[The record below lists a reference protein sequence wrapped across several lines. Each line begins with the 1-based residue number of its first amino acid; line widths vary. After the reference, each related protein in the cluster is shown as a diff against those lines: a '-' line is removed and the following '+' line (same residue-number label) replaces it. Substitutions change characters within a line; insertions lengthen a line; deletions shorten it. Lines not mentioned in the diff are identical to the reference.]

1 MCELTLYRDCDPG
14 SITVSNFFIDEYLAD
29 ANDCQIKVYL
39 YLIRML
45 SAKKLTNISD
55 IADMFNHT
63 EKDVCRALRYWEKK
77 GIMSLDYDSNGGIV
91 GIRMHE
97 PTRMAVAPVATPMPV
112 ISPVVSPVP
121 AAVSAPASITSMV
134 DFPGNRASA
143 MVDTSVSDE
152 TLTYH
157 KPSYSAAALKEFKQR
172 EETSQL
178 IFVAEQYLKKPL
190 SASDIRSIMFYC
202 DELGFSSELIDHLLQ
217 FCVSRGKYSFAYM
230 DKVAIDWAEHDIDS
244 VKKARAYTSDFEGD
258 PSSSGKARAKSS
270 SATKKKTPAT
280 MFHQFE
286 QNDYDFGKLEKQ
298 LLRK

>member
-14 SITVSNFFIDEYLAD
+14 SITVSNYFIDEYLAD

-45 SAKKLTNISD
+45 SAKRPTNISD

-77 GIMSLDYDSNGGIV
+77 GILSLDYDSNGGIV
-91 GIRMHE
+91 GIRLHE
-97 PTRMAVAPVATPMPV
+97 PARVIPASAPDVASSVCEFPVAKATAVASDIPSRESATY
-112 ISPVVSPVP
+112 
-121 AAVSAPASITSMV
+121 A
-134 DFPGNRASA
+134 
-143 MVDTSVSDE
+143 
-152 TLTYH
+152 
-157 KPSYSAAALKEFKQR
+157 KPSYSAAELKEFKQR

-190 SASDIRSIMFYC
+190 TASDIRSIMFYC

-217 FCVSRGKYSFAYM
+217 FCIQRGKHSFAYM
-230 DKVAIDWAEHDIDS
+230 DKVAVDWAEHEIDT
-244 VKKARAYTSDFEGD
+244 VRKARAYTSEFAADSAAPQD
-258 PSSSGKARAKSS
+258 SRQAKAKS
-270 SATKKKTPAT
+270 AAGRKKGPAT

-286 QNDYDFGKLEKQ
+286 QNDYDFNQLEKQ